1 MVKKADEDQAEVLER
16 RRVRRRLVALETVF
30 VLVLVAG
37 LALWSAPVA
46 LVVGGLLG
54 VLACERAL
62 ADRRA
67 AGVRRGGEAV
77 GGERQ

>member
-1 MVKKADEDQAEVLER
+1 MVKKADEDKQAAYER
-16 RRVRRRLVALETVF
+16 RRVRHRLVALETVF
-30 VLVLVAG
+30 VLVLVVG
-37 LALWSAPVA
+37 LGLWSVPAA

>member
-1 MVKKADEDQAEVLER
+1 MVNKADEDQAEALKR
-16 RRVRRRLVALETVF
+16 QRVKRRLVVLETVF

-37 LALWSAPVA
+37 LGLWSAPVA

-67 AGVRRGGEAV
+67 AGERRGGEET
-77 GGERQ
+77 GGERK

>member
-1 MVKKADEDQAEVLER
+1 MNKDETEEETSDQGGVQ
-16 RRVRRRLVALETVF
+16 VPWLVVLETVF
-30 VLVLVAG
+30 VLVIVAG
-37 LALWSAPVA
+37 LGLWSVPVA

-62 ADRRA
+62 ADWRA
-67 AGVRRGGEAV
+67 AGVRRGGEAA